1 VLSAVVR
8 LTLLVD
14 LAVVIDLFVRGSD
27 LRAWLHGLCLE
38 ADIWPLDLF
47 SGALGVYHLGR
58 FVSLLEASHVLAYNC
73 FYLLLI
79 LCVVV
84 RLDKNLVDDLAE
96 ICTEFLV
103 ISGGKVMA
111 SLDRLIDV
119 AGFVARLS
127 IGLH

>member
-1 VLSAVVR
+1 M
-8 LTLLVD
+8 
-14 LAVVIDLFVRGSD
+14 
-27 LRAWLHGLCLE
+27 
-38 ADIWPLDLF
+38 
-47 SGALGVYHLGR
+47 
-58 FVSLLEASHVLAYNC
+58 
-73 FYLLLI
+73 
-79 LCVVV
+79 VV